1 MQCPKCNKGQLFR
14 GKRHGWIER
23 QLFGRLGLYPW
34 RCSVCKE
41 RSLLKVREETNEKP
55 SPIWT
60 G

>member
-34 RCSVCKE
+34 RCSYCKE